1 MDLIFIKFEII
12 QGLILLEQNQKLNNH
27 GMDLYQINLFS
38 FFIENNN
45 SDFHFLIE
53 FFLFLI
59 GTNCFFNR
67 LIIKHYS

>member
-53 FFLFLI
+53 FFQ
-59 GTNCFFNR
+59 
-67 LIIKHYS
+67 